1 MPRKVRQVFT
11 NFSAGELNPLLNART
26 DAKAYFEGAKQC
38 RNWFLLDEGGLM
50 RRPAT
55 QYTATLPAAA
65 RLAPFIFSNDEIAIF
80 ALSNGR
86 LDVYDSD
93 GAVIQSNITANVNWT
108 SSQIFELNLAQFGDT
123 VFVTHRDN
131 PIIQIKRTS
140 ATTFTVT
147 AFAFELDE
155 DVVVSGAYKTHAP
168 FYKYADSSV
177 TVTLS
182 TDATGTGRTIT
193 ASSPI
198 WTADYVGHYLKVDD
212 RQIKITGFTST
223 TVLVGTIIEAG
234 ISGAGPHAN
243 WEEELISTVRGYPQ
257 AVSFHDNRLWFGGVR
272 DKPSAIVASRIAE
285 YFNFDLGTGLAD
297 EAINVAIA
305 SDRVNEVRHLFSS
318 RNLQIFTDGGEYFVP
333 TPADTQAITPSNIT
347 FLRQTPYG
355 CNRAAPV
362 PFDGAT
368 LFSQKNGKTIREYVF
383 SDIEQAYKS
392 TSVSV
397 LSSQLIDT
405 PKQHSM
411 ITGNNERPEQ
421 FAFFLNSGSTHSG
434 KIAVFHSIRDEKIAG
449 WTMWETK
456 TGDEFYS
463 ITAANE
469 NLFVSTKRVLPSG
482 TVYLLEKFSDTDAIT
497 VDCSTTTTVYQ
508 KGTPLVDGASQ
519 TGNTINVDGFTNA
532 PQIQETFTIAGDS
545 TEYTITAVTQTA
557 SGYNLTLNQN
567 LASSPADNA
576 VITIVNGFVHTVN
589 SVYEPT
595 TEINAVYGNGS
606 LGTFIID
613 ANDRI
618 TLTNAPFPSGV
629 RVGFNFTP
637 ILETM
642 PIDKEIDTG
651 PLTGQ
656 PRRIN
661 KAIVDISGGLD
672 ITMKGSDRSSKELVI
687 QQVNFN
693 INTDLQAVTD
703 KKEFSFLGYS
713 TSPTITIS
721 QNDPLP
727 LKVLG
732 LAMEIQFAWVHHKP

>member
-1 MPRKVRQVFT
+1 MPRKIRQVFT

-38 RNWFLLDEGGLM
+38 RNWYLLDEGGLM

-55 QYTATLPAAA
+55 EYKATLPAAA

-93 GAVIQSNITANVNWT
+93 GVAIQTNITSGVNWT
-108 SSQIFELNLAQFGDT
+108 TSQIFEINLAQFGDT
-123 VFVTHRDN
+123 VFATHRDN
-131 PIIQIKRTS
+131 PILQIKRTS
-140 ATTFTVT
+140 STTFTVS

-155 DVVVSGAYKTHAP
+155 DVGLHGAFKTHAP

-182 TDATGTGRTIT
+182 TSATGIGRTIT

-198 WTADYVGHYLKVDD
+198 WTSDYVGHYIRVDEA
-212 RQIKITGFTST
+212 QIYITAFNST
-223 TVLVGTIIEAG
+223 TELVGTVIET
-234 ISGAGPHAN
+234 ISGGFGPHAN
-243 WEEELISTVRGYPQ
+243 WEEEIISTVRGYPQ

-272 DKPSAIVASRIAE
+272 DKPSAILASRIGE

-305 SDRVNEVRHLFSS
+305 GDRVNEVRHLFSS
-318 RNLQIFTDGGEYFVP
+318 RNLQIFTDGAEYFVP

-355 CNRAAPV
+355 CNRANPI

-383 SDIEQAYKS
+383 NDIEQAYKS
-392 TSVSV
+392 TSVSI
-397 LSSQLIDT
+397 LSSQLIDS
-405 PKQHSM
+405 PKQNSLL
-411 ITGNNERPEQ
+411 TGNNERAEQ
-421 FAFFLNSGSTHSG
+421 FAFFLNNGSTEG
-434 KIAVFHSIRDEKIAG
+434 GNIAVFHSIRDEKVAG
-449 WTMWETK
+449 WTLWKTK

-469 NLFVSTKRVLPSG
+469 NLFVTTKRVLPSG
-482 TVYLLEKFSDTDAIT
+482 TVYLLEKFADTDAIT
-497 VDCSTTTTVYQ
+497 LDCSTTTTVYQ
-508 KGTPLVDGASQ
+508 KGTPLVNGGSQ
-519 TGNTINVDGFTNA
+519 TGNILNVDGFTA
-532 PQIQETFTIAGDS
+532 DPQIQESFTIAGNS
-545 TEYTITAVTQTA
+545 TEYTITAVTQTGT
-557 SGYNLTLNQN
+557 GYSLTLDKD
-567 LASSPADNA
+567 LAVSPADNT
-576 VITIVNGFVHTVN
+576 VITIVNGFQHTVN
-589 SVYEPT
+589 AVYEPN
-595 TEINAVYGNGS
+595 TEVNAVYGNGS
-606 LGTFIID
+606 LGLFTID
-613 ANDRI
+613 ANNRI
-618 TLTNAPFPSGV
+618 TLTNAPFPTGV
-629 RVGFNFTP
+629 RVGFNFIP

-651 PLTGQ
+651 PLTGE

-703 KKEFSFLGYS
+703 KKEFTFLGYS

-732 LAMEIQFAWVHHKP
+732 VAMEIQFA